1 MEFWRTSELHALR
14 QMEGRGAMTVA
25 AALGRSP
32 RAVQDMARCQ
42 GMPVPRQPHARY
54 WPATIK
60 RRALQLRAGGNS
72 VNQISAAL
80 GAPFGTVRRW
90 VYEGAAA

>member
-1 MEFWRTSELHALR
+1 MELWRTSELRVLR
-14 QMEGRGAMTVA
+14 QMEGRDAMTVA

-32 RAVQDMARCQ
+32 RAVQDMARYQ
-42 GMPVPRQPHARY
+42 GMPVPRQPHGRY
-54 WPATIK
+54 WPVTTK
-60 RRALQLRAGGNS
+60 RRARQLRASGNT

-80 GAPFGTVRRW
+80 GVPFGTVRRW